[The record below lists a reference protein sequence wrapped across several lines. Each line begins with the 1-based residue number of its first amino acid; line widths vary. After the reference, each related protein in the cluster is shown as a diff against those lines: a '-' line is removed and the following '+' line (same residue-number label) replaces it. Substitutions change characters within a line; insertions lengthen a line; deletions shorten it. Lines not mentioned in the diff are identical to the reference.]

1 MERSW
6 RSARPRARILPA
18 ATLAIRD
25 EARALL
31 ADAGSR
37 AADLVAEA
45 GHVADEIRSR
55 AHEAGRDEGLAYAQ
69 RLLVEI
75 QQTRLRALEGGELRR
90 TAAELALE
98 MARRLL
104 GATWAGEPGL
114 WARAVVDAAVPLRR
128 ARAISL
134 RVSPSSATAVRAQ
147 LSADLASGTVE
158 LVEDPVVDDAGC
170 IAVSDCGKVDGRL
183 STMLAAFRGPLGLEE
198 EA

>member
-1 MERSW
+1 VERSW
-6 RSARPRARILPA
+6 RSARPRARILRA
-18 ATLAIRD
+18 ATLIARD

-31 ADAGSR
+31 AEAGSR
-37 AADLVAEA
+37 AADLVAGAEHA
-45 GHVADEIRSR
+45 AEEIRGR
-55 AHEAGRDEGLAYAQ
+55 AREAGRDEGLAYAQ

-75 QQTRLRALEGGELRR
+75 QRSRLRALEAGELRR

-114 WARAVVDAAVPLRR
+114 WARAVLDAAVPLRR

-134 RVSPSSATAVRAQ
+134 RVSPSSAPAVRVH
-147 LSADLASGTVE
+147 LSTELASGTVD
-158 LVEDPVVDDAGC
+158 LVEDPEVDDAGC
-170 IAVSDCGKVDGRL
+170 VAVADCGKVDGRL

-198 EA
+198 GA